1 MELNFAEYS
10 ISWRSLKASPGI
22 NHMTSYRIIK
32 SGSWSGIV
40 SYTIFIEQWIA
51 ERVCYSKYMIFFIIL
66 EWNLHNSEAVAKR
79 CSAKNVLWEISQNSR
94 GNTCARVSFLIKL
107 ACNFIKKETLAQ
119 LFSCKFCEFSNI
131 TFSTEHL
138 RTTASE
144 RSGFG
149 AKRLRAKLVF
159 KMGLF
164 ASFFLFTFLFFLFLS
179 GC

>member
-107 ACNFIKKETLAQ
+107 ACSFIKKETLVQ
-119 LFSCKFCEFSNI
+119 VFSYEFCKISKNTFSC
-131 TFSTEHL
+131 
-138 RTTASE
+138 RTSPVAASDNLINGGLFQCILVSLHTCIY
-144 RSGFG
+144 RDT
-149 AKRLRAKLVF
+149 LVCAKL
-159 KMGLF
+159 
-164 ASFFLFTFLFFLFLS
+164 
-179 GC
+179 